1 MFLVGLT
8 GGIAAGKSTVASHW
22 VDLGA
27 LEIDADQ
34 LARDVVAPGTPGAK
48 AVREAFGDEVFG
60 ANDVLD
66 RKALAS
72 VIFGDGQKRAQLEAI
87 VHPLV
92 KKASQ
97 AAVEAAPEDAIVIYN
112 VPLLVEAGVDLP
124 FDYVV
129 TVEAPLDKQVER
141 MQTHRAMT
149 AAEATARIAAQAT
162 PAQRANR
169 ADAILSSNQSLDL
182 LIKDAG
188 KLWFKLEQ
196 LAEAKRKAAPSSPGA
211 ATSSTEPAPGETDAE
226 QTKAEN

>member
-34 LARDVVAPGTPGAK
+34 LARDVVAPATPGAA
-48 AVREAFGDEVFG
+48 AVRAAFGDGVFLE
-60 ANDVLD
+60 NDVLD

-72 VIFGDGQKRAQLEAI
+72 VIFGDSEKRSQLEAI

-97 AAVEAAPEDAIVIYN
+97 AAVAAAPDNAIVIYN

-141 MQTHRAMT
+141 MQANRGMT
-149 AAEATARIAAQAT
+149 ADEATARIAAQAT
-162 PAQRANR
+162 PAQRANA
-169 ADAILSSNQSLDL
+169 ADAILNSNQSLDL

-196 LAEAKRKAAPSSPGA
+196 LAEAKRKAAQVVDQTGESSKLG
-211 ATSSTEPAPGETDAE
+211 
-226 QTKAEN
+226 KAGK